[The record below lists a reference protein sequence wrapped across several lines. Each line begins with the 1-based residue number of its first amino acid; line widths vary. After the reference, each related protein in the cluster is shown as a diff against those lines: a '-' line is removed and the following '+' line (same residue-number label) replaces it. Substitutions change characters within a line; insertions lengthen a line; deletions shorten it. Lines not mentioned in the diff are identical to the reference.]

1 MADQEDRASK
11 LAHLEHLKAGAE
23 AAYDR
28 MYDSRYPTGDYA
40 DAKDWFIE
48 AIKYA
53 EENGFTEEAETL
65 KKRLEH
71 VKAVFRS
78 QFT

>member
-1 MADQEDRASK
+1 MSGQEDKALK
-11 LAHLEHLKAGAE
+11 LAHLEHLKAEAE
-23 AAYDR
+23 KAYDG

-40 DAKDWFIE
+40 DAKDWFLE
-48 AIKYA
+48 SIKYA
-53 EENGFTEEAETL
+53 GENGFTEEAEAL
-65 KKRLEH
+65 EKRLAH